1 MVRIF
6 ITGKATATPISQSR
20 TARSSP
26 GQEGPQGHGVSDLE
40 GQIQRL
46 PDLCRV
52 LVSTDA
58 NSGIFIRCEDPKK
71 PGAKICYERN
81 IFDTWPDPS
90 YGTGAIVYHAE
101 VNPMTG
107 AKNGDF
113 GQGPRSFHHVS
124 ACLQREQ

>member
-1 MVRIF
+1 MF
-6 ITGKATATPISQSR
+6 LISKDKYKDFQIYAEFWSAPMP
-20 TARSSP
+20 TVASS
-26 GQEGPQGHGVSDLE
+26 
-40 GQIQRL
+40 
-46 PDLCRV
+46 
-52 LVSTDA
+52 
-58 NSGIFIRCEDPKK
+58 IRCEDPKK